1 MIVCAAS
8 ISQAAGGAD
17 YGRGAETDPVASAL
31 VTTVSGRV
39 SAVES
44 GMTTVSGRVSAVESG
59 MTTVSGRVSAVESGM
74 TTVSGRVSAVESGSN
89 VWNTAATNGSNWVNH
104 ASAMVAAETNV
115 LITADAK
122 TNTVIIERGSIKTWS
137 ITE

>member
-59 MTTVSGRVSAVESGM
+59 MTTVSGRVSAVESG
-74 TTVSGRVSAVESGSN
+74 SN
-89 VWNTAATNGSNWVNH
+89 VWNTAAANGSNWVNH

>member
-44 GMTTVSGRVSAVESG
+44 GMTTVSGRVSS
-59 MTTVSGRVSAVESGM
+59 VESGM

>member
-31 VTTVSGRV
+31 V
-39 SAVES
+39 
-44 GMTTVSGRVSAVESG
+44 
-59 MTTVSGRVSAVESGM
+59 TTVSGRVSAVESGM

>member
-1 MIVCAAS
+1 MKKHLLAFLMIVCAAS

-39 SAVES
+39 STVES
-44 GMTTVSGRVSAVESG
+44 GMLTVSGRVSTVESG
-59 MTTVSGRVSAVESGM
+59 MITVSGRVS
-74 TTVSGRVSAVESGSN
+74 TVESGSN

-104 ASAMVAAETNV
+104 ASAMVAAATNV

-122 TNTVIIERGSIKTWS
+122 TNTIIVERGSLKSWS

>member
-1 MIVCAAS
+1 MKKYLLAFLMIVCAAS

-31 VTTVSGRV
+31 V
-39 SAVES
+39 
-44 GMTTVSGRVSAVESG
+44 TTVSGRVSAVESG

>member
-1 MIVCAAS
+1 MKKYLLAFLMIVCAAS

-31 VTTVSGRV
+31 V
-39 SAVES
+39 
-44 GMTTVSGRVSAVESG
+44 
-59 MTTVSGRVSAVESGM
+59 

>member
-1 MIVCAAS
+1 MKKHLLAFLMIVCAAS

-31 VTTVSGRV
+31 V
-39 SAVES
+39 
-44 GMTTVSGRVSAVESG
+44 TTVSGRVSAVESG

>member
-1 MIVCAAS
+1 MKKYLLAFLMIVCAAS

-59 MTTVSGRVSAVESGM
+59 MTTVSGRVSAVESG
-74 TTVSGRVSAVESGSN
+74 SN
-89 VWNTAATNGSNWVNH
+89 VWNTAAANGSNWVNH